1 MCRAVEDYYNKIIA
15 ERESVLSLKFDKE
28 RELLNLKYNE
38 EKESLIE
45 YYDKQI
51 EFEKNKEKEVL
62 NQTYQNEKIET
73 VVKLLNKSLGK
84 ISNETMERIRRSS
97 KEIVEELLM
106 NIFDIHSE
114 EDIINRIENFDKEYH
129 LV

>member
-28 RELLNLKYNE
+28 
-38 EKESLIE
+38 
-45 YYDKQI
+45 
-51 EFEKNKEKEVL
+51 KEVL
-62 NQTYQNEKIET
+62 NQEFDNKQITILITQ
-73 VVKLLNKSLGK
+73 LNRSLGK
-84 ISNETMERIRRSS
+84 ISDETIERIRRSS

-114 EDIINRIENFDKEYH
+114 EDIINRIENYDRGYL